1 LHLNIKDMADDNKQ
15 KAKELMRRSYDRKE
29 FAAAQEAMG
38 KADIKNKVQPG
49 SRGYSYVGP
58 FGKLSESTE
67 IPVGQQRLDI
77 AKKYRDMAK
86 KDSLESVKLM
96 KPAAIVAPIKRPS
109 EAVMK
114 KVTGKK

>member
-1 LHLNIKDMADDNKQ
+1 MADDNKD
-15 KAKELMRRSYDRKE
+15 KAKELMRRSYERKD

-38 KADIKNKVQPG
+38 KRDIKENVKPG
-49 SRGYSYVGP
+49 SRGYSYGGP
-58 FGKLSESTE
+58 FSKLKDDTE

-86 KDSLESVKLM
+86 KDSLDAVKLM
-96 KPAAIVAPIKRPS
+96 KPAAIVTPVKRPS

-114 KVTGKK
+114 RLTGKK